1 MPATK
6 NKRTGIINDIYTSTA
21 SMLTSLFRDST
32 EELAK
37 EAVEYRMKNNN
48 SKKK

>member
-1 MPATK
+1 MPGTK
-6 NKRTGIINDIYTSTA
+6 NKGTGIINDIYTSTK

-37 EAVEYRMKNNN
+37 KAVERHINNN